1 MIGKEQ
7 ILPLD
12 LHKGKSVL
20 GKEQRNVMI
29 ELLKAIL
36 FGIVEGVTEWLPI
49 SSTGHLILLDEFIT
63 LNVSDAFKSMF
74 DVVIQLGAIL
84 AVIVLFFHKLNPFS
98 PSKSAGEKKQT
109 WQLWF
114 KVIVAI
120 LPSGIVGVLFDDW
133 MDEHLHNAVVVSI
146 ALIVYGIAFILVE
159 QRNTRGKFQ
168 RISTKDGVTVARLKE
183 QSVNDVYDISY
194 QTALF
199 IGLFQCLSLIPGT
212 SRSGSTILGAILIG
226 VGRSAGAEFSFFM
239 AIPTMLGASA
249 IKGLKFLLSGVSA
262 TGTEIGVLVVGC
274 VVSFLVSLV
283 VIKALMEYVR
293 NHSFSVFGVYRI
305 VLGVVVLLYFALLG

>member
-1 MIGKEQ
+1 
-7 ILPLD
+7 
-12 LHKGKSVL
+12 
-20 GKEQRNVMI
+20 MI

-49 SSTGHLILLDEFIT
+49 SSTGHLILLNEFVT
-63 LNVSDAFKSMF
+63 LNVSDAFRSMF

-98 PSKSAGEKKQT
+98 PQKTEGEKKQT

-114 KVIVAI
+114 KVIAAI
-120 LPSGIVGVLFDDW
+120 IPSGIVGVLLDDW
-133 MDEHLHNAVVVSI
+133 MDAHLHNAMVVSI
-146 ALIVYGIAFILVE
+146 ALIVYGVAFILVE
-159 QRNTRGKFQ
+159 RRNARGKFQ
-168 RISTKDGVTVARLKE
+168 RISTKDGVTVAKLKE
-183 QSVNDVYDISY
+183 QSVDNVYDITY
-194 QTALF
+194 RTALI

-249 IKGLKFLLSGVSA
+249 IKGLKFLMSGVSA
-262 TGTEIGVLVVGC
+262 TGTEIGVLVIGC
-274 VVSFLVSLV
+274 VVSFLVSLA
-283 VIKALMEYVR
+283 VIRGLMEYVR
-293 NHSFSVFGVYRI
+293 NHSFSAFGVYRI
-305 VLGVVVLLYFALLG
+305 VLGVVVLLYFAFAG